1 MAFVGCGWATIDY
14 TLDTDALGEL
24 RREVLVVDKTGNES
38 PPEGARI
45 GSYDDNATQHRRHLG
60 GHADL
65 GSRQGVRV
73 MQSRASR
80 PCNSVTARRR
90 T

>member
-45 GSYDDNATQHRRHLG
+45 GSYDDNATQRAVRRPARKEGVLPS
-60 GHADL
+60 AVVANL
-65 GSRQGVRV
+65 RQDCHED
-73 MQSRASR
+73 SL
-80 PCNSVTARRR
+80 PCPN
-90 T
+90 